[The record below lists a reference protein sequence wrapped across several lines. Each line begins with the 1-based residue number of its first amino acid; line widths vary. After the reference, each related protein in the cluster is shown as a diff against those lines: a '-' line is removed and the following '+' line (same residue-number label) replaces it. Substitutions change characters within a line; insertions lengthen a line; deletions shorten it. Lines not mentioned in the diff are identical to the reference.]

1 MARASAAAADAMSLV
16 APPSKHENEYETS
29 GSSSSTKA
37 SDVSSLHTVNVFV
50 SSSISV
56 AVPQQ
61 SPSSHGFSSRPSLEQ
76 SSPYSSYAWAAAK
89 RVAIVKNFILLF
101 KNLINYK
108 FFK

>member
-37 SDVSSLHTVNVFV
+37 SDMSSLHTVNVFV
-50 SSSISV
+50 SSSRSV

-61 SPSSHGFSSRPSLEQ
+61 SPALHASPPVQ
-76 SSPYSSYAWAAAK
+76 SSPYSSYAWATTK
-89 RVAIVKNFILLF
+89 RVASVKNFILLF